1 MAACIWTIRNIKM
14 KLIVFKNI
22 LGIGAASASNIFFTA
37 LQSLMLGRI
46 LNVESFGVTR
56 SATAYMIL
64 LSMLGHFTLH
74 NALASFIV
82 RARNQEDVSA
92 YIYHATVL
100 VFIIS
105 TLVASISIMVIS
117 CSGYWQA
124 PLRIPLIAIISSLPL
139 VCLTISYNACME
151 ALGEFR
157 TYSVVLILTGLIPLV
172 TIALTSKIWL
182 LEGWIA
188 GRLISATLL
197 LLLSAY
203 VIRAHLQPAKLQ
215 LSYCVNLFKFA
226 RMQIFSGIFSLVL
239 MSADVILLE
248 RLGNDLTAVANY
260 GVALLFT
267 NACAFLP
274 TALGRVYFK
283 EVAANGS
290 EGDQKR
296 FEYILLV
303 ATLALVT
310 ALTLYWVGPVLIQLF
325 FGKNYMTASSIIR
338 ALSFGVIFNY
348 LWNCISVINVS
359 MGYPRRSVTIS
370 FVGATIGLAALIYLI
385 PTYRGIGAA
394 WAMNAAYGAGV
405 TVGLYLL
412 WSQRSHVET
421 LHAN

>member
-1 MAACIWTIRNIKM
+1 M
-14 KLIVFKNI
+14 KLHVFKNI
-22 LGIGAASASNIFFTA
+22 LGIGIASASNIFFTA
-37 LQSLMLGRI
+37 LQSLILGRI

-56 SATAYMIL
+56 TATAYMIL

-82 RARNQEDVSA
+82 RARKQEDVTA
-92 YIYHATVL
+92 YIYHTTIL

-105 TLVASISIMVIS
+105 TLVAAISIIVINY
-117 CSGYWQA
+117 SGYWQA

-139 VCLTISYNACME
+139 ICLTISYNACME

-157 TYSVVLILTGLIPLV
+157 TYSAVLVLTGLIPL
-172 TIALTSKIWL
+172 IIIGLTSKIWL
-182 LEGWIA
+182 LNGWIA
-188 GRLISATLL
+188 GRLISAALL

-203 VIRAHLQPAKLQ
+203 VIRTHLQPAKLQ
-215 LSYCVNLFKFA
+215 FSYCINLLMFA

-260 GVALLFT
+260 GIALLFT

-283 EVAANGS
+283 EVAANGYA
-290 EGDQKR
+290 GDRKR
-296 FEYILLV
+296 LEYILLV
-303 ATLALVT
+303 AALAL
-310 ALTLYWVGPVLIQLF
+310 LTSLALYWVGPLLIQLF
-325 FGKNYMTASSIIR
+325 FGKNYVTAQSIIR
-338 ALSFGVIFNY
+338 VLSFGVLFNY

-359 MGYPRRSVTIS
+359 MGHPRRSVIIS
-370 FVGATIGLAALIYLI
+370 FVGATIGAAALLSLI

-394 WAMNAAYGAGV
+394 WAMNAAYGAGAL
-405 TVGLYLL
+405 VGLCLL
-412 WSQRSHVET
+412 WSQRSHAEP